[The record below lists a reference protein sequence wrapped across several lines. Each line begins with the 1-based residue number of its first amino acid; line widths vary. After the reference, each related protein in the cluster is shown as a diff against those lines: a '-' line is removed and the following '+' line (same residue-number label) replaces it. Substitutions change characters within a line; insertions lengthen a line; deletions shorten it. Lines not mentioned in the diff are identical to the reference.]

1 MIIIMIIIA
10 MIDIVVYDIR
20 KKGRKEKKEGKKK
33 GLIDICVSCKSKLL
47 DKNQNF
53 SSQMFKT

>member
-1 MIIIMIIIA
+1 MIIIA